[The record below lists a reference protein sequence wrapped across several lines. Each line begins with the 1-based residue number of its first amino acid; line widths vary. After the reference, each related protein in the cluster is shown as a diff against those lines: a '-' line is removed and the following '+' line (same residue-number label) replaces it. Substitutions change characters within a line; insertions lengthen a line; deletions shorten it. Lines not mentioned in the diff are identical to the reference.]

1 MNKKLRKVLIVIAL
15 LTLAFISVNN
25 KHAILYP
32 GDSVRV
38 HCDASTFEISEPT
51 QHGTWPNNHV
61 DIVVAC
67 VWGDD

>member
-1 MNKKLRKVLIVIAL
+1 MNKKLRKVLIIAL
-15 LTLAFISVNN
+15 LTLAITT
-25 KHAILYP
+25 HAILYE

-38 HCDASTFEISEPT
+38 HCDASTFEISEPQ

-61 DIVVAC
+61 DIVVTC